1 MAHPEQ
7 REFFTSLRAIHP
19 EYFTGRKVLEVG
31 SLNINGSVRDF
42 FTGCEFTGVD
52 VAAGRDVDVVAQGEN
67 LTYPDGAFD
76 VCVSAECFEHNP
88 AWHATFVNM
97 ARMSSGMV
105 VFTCATTGRAE
116 HGTTRSSPGS
126 SPLTLGWDYYQN
138 LTAEDF
144 TFSIDMHALFDTFTF
159 STNPQSHDLYF
170 WGIVHRPAQPAR
182 GKRKRN
188 SNRRETQCNLMHQC
202 KAAAA

>member
-7 REFFTSLRAIHP
+7 REFFTSLRALHP

-42 FTGCEFTGVD
+42 FTSCEFTGVD

-144 TFSIDMHALFDTFTF
+144 TFSIDMNSLFDTFTF
-159 STNPQSHDLYF
+159 T
-170 WGIVHRPAQPAR
+170 
-182 GKRKRN
+182 
-188 SNRRETQCNLMHQC
+188 NLMHQC
-202 KAAAA
+202 KAAAALRPQTLKVTFWFLNQLNMWQAWSPVSVKKTQFA

>member
-7 REFFTSLRAIHP
+7 REFFEALREIKPH
-19 EYFTGRKVLEVG
+19 YFHGVQVLEDG

-42 FTGCEFTGVD
+42 FTGCEFIGVD
-52 VAAGRDVDVVAQGEN
+52 VSAGRDVDVVAQGQD
-67 LTYPDGAFD
+67 LAYPDNCFHT
-76 VCVSAECFEHNP
+76 VVSAECFEHNP
-88 AWHATFVNM
+88 AWRDTFLNM
-97 ARMSSGMV
+97 VRMSAGMV

-170 WGIVHRPAQPAR
+170 WGIVHRPAQPAQ
-182 GKRKRN
+182 GTAHATATERK
-188 SNRRETQCNLMHQC
+188 HH
-202 KAAAA
+202 AI